1 MNLNLLRTGTVDD
14 FANQLFVPPPEVQ
27 ANIPAPATSQR
38 WLWIALGVLTLFLLI
53 AFYQLNSK
61 LNSLTCGRPAT
72 DGVENLRQDIQDLQ
86 SNVNHTMN
94 SVKNQLHTLSE
105 RSERAPLSETRKFSD
120 NIEHL
125 LSASTAPLVS
135 ARPQTSLR

>member
-14 FANQLFVPPPEVQ
+14 FANQLFVPPPEAQPSVPS
-27 ANIPAPATSQR
+27 AVTSQR
-38 WLWIALGVLTLFLLI
+38 WLWVAICVLTLVLLI

-61 LNSLTCGRPAT
+61 LNSLKCVRPAT
-72 DGVENLRQDIQDLQ
+72 EGVENLRQDIQDLQ
-86 SNVNHTMN
+86 SNVNYTMN

-105 RSERAPLSETRKFSD
+105 RSERAPANEPRKFSD